1 MAQGLMGLSNLLGQS
16 SNTQSGGLFGGGVF
30 SQPESRGQRRS
41 RLLTEAIS
49 GAGQNPYARLGASF
63 GGLIGMGGRA
73 AAEGLGIVDAPPEV
87 QQAEAIRQVQQEV
100 AEQGLDPMANP
111 REFGDFVANRFQ
123 ELGQPQLATRSLLQ
137 ARQIE
142 SQFAPEPQERRL
154 SVTGGSEL
162 ANQLSSA
169 YGVSIPEG
177 ETFEVGITGDRVTE
191 INRLGSATNV
201 TVEGDRGSEVG
212 TIPQGYELV
221 TTESGARRLRPIP
234 GGPVAR
240 EAEQAEEQ
248 AEGREELEERAGE
261 VVFEDIE
268 RLTELVQGDSIL
280 DPVLGLKGVAASQFP
295 GTKRVDAENL
305 SETIKAN
312 IGFDRLQQM
321 REASPTGGALGQVS
335 NQELNT
341 LQSVLGNLSF
351 AQSEDQLVRNLNR
364 LKDIYSR
371 ILEKEPN
378 LANPNQQPLVY
389 EGSATPSR
397 TEGDSSQNQIDFSN
411 MSRADLLNLNIDD
424 LSESQLRE
432 YNSRLD
438 TLLQGG
444 N

>member
-1 MAQGLMGLSNLLGQS
+1 MS
-16 SNTQSGGLFGGGVF
+16 
-30 SQPESRGQRRS
+30 
-41 RLLTEAIS
+41 
-49 GAGQNPYARLGASF
+49 
-63 GGLIGMGGRA
+63 
-73 AAEGLGIVDAPPEV
+73 
-87 QQAEAIRQVQQEV
+87 
-100 AEQGLDPMANP
+100 
-111 REFGDFVANRFQ
+111 
-123 ELGQPQLATRSLLQ
+123 
-137 ARQIE
+137 
-142 SQFAPEPQERRL
+142 
-154 SVTGGSEL
+154 
-162 ANQLSSA
+162 
-169 YGVSIPEG
+169 
-177 ETFEVGITGDRVTE
+177 
-191 INRLGSATNV
+191 
-201 TVEGDRGSEVG
+201 
-212 TIPQGYELV
+212 
-221 TTESGARRLRPIP
+221 RRLRPIP

-248 AEGREELEERAGE
+248 AEGREELEERAGQ

-268 RLTELVQGDSIL
+268 RLTELVEGDSIL
-280 DPVLGLKGVAASQFP
+280 DPVLGLKGIAASQFP

-351 AQSEDQLVRNLNR
+351 AQSEEQLVRNLNR

-389 EGSATPSR
+389 EGSSASPR
-397 TEGDSSQNQIDFSN
+397 TDGGSPESQIDFSD
-411 MSRADLLNLNIDD
+411 MRRTDLLNLNIDD